1 MQQKDW
7 TTRIGRPIYQITIQT
22 KTEIGDRI
30 GQRTVGNS
38 STTLLVDDKTE
49 AIQKKCQSCIL
60 CKISGKNIRA
70 NMSKTETNYL
80 PRLDSLNEEIQLGF
94 IGPITE
100 NNSQFYIFLSIDR
113 FSKWPAASF
122 CTSLDG
128 EKAVN
133 FREQYIRLS
142 GVPKTTRTD
151 QATAFTGRL
160 FRDFCK
166 KH

>member
-1 MQQKDW
+1 M
-7 TTRIGRPIYQITIQT
+7 P
-22 KTEIGDRI
+22 
-30 GQRTVGNS
+30 
-38 STTLLVDDKTE
+38 
-49 AIQKKCQSCIL
+49 
-60 CKISGKNIRA
+60 
-70 NMSKTETNYL
+70 KTETNYL
-80 PRLDSLNEEIQLGF
+80 PRLDSLNEEIQLDF

-122 CTSLDG
+122 CTSMDG
-128 EKAVN
+128 ETAVY

-160 FRDFCK
+160 FRDFRK